1 MKTKTAQK
9 SPRCDAWYSE
19 IEEPMRWKIYDKA
32 RRGSWYV
39 VSEWAKKEFGL
50 KRAPGRQAVYNF
62 KAFMREQES
71 AHRVEESI
79 TAKRE
84 VGTMAQAAGINSQ
97 ELISAYITMGADLAM
112 RTGCADDAKK
122 FTGMAMDL
130 SAAQAKMFELE
141 LKKKAQETKDAQ
153 LRLAREKFEYDAAK
167 KAMEKAALIKG
178 IQADTTLDDDA
189 KILKVR
195 EALFGEV
202 PA

>member
-9 SPRCDAWYSE
+9 SPRCDSWYADLD
-19 IEEPMRWKIYDKA
+19 EPTRWKIYDKA
-32 RRGSWYV
+32 RRATWYV
-39 VSEWAKKEFGL
+39 VADWAKKEFGL
-50 KRAPGRQAVYNF
+50 PRAPGRRAVYAF
-62 KAFMREQES
+62 KAYMRENES
-71 AHRVEESI
+71 AHRVEETI

-84 VGTMAQAAGINSQ
+84 VGTMAKAAGIDNQ

-153 LRLAREKFEYDAAK
+153 LRLSREKFEAAEARLNKAKEVVSDTKLSDAERTARMK
-167 KAMEKAALIKG
+167 EI
-178 IQADTTLDDDA
+178 
-189 KILKVR
+189 
-195 EALFGEV
+195 FGL
-202 PA
+202 